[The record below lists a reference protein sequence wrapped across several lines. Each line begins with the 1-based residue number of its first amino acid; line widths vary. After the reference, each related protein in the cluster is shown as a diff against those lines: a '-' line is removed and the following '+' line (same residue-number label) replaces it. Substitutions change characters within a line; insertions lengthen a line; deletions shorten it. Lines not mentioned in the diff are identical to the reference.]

1 MNSAEIEALKQGA
14 RVRKPDGSVYIY
26 RGRTEFGDL
35 WLELRPTRGM
45 TQKPASFLLDA
56 EPT

>member
-1 MNSAEIEALKQGA
+1 MNIAAIEALKHGA
-14 RVRKPDGSVYIY
+14 RVRKPDGSVYTY

-45 TQKPASFLLDA
+45 TRKPISFLLDA